1 MLEEIFRTLQTRYK
15 KGVFNQTTVFY
26 FSVGDIQKTL
36 TLDSEGCHIQD
47 GKPAAAADCSCTTSV
62 DIFDKIWNKGYRP
75 GIMDFMTGKIKSDA
89 PLLLQQF
96 MLAFGK

>member
-1 MLEEIFRTLQTRYK
+1 MQEEIFRKLQSRYK
-15 KGVFNQTTVFY
+15 KGIFNQATVFY
-26 FSVGDIQKTL
+26 FSVGDMQKTL

-47 GKPAAAADCSCTTSV
+47 GKPAGEPDCSCSTSS
-62 DIFDKIWNKGYRP
+62 DIFDRIWNEGYRP
-75 GIMDFMTGKIKSDA
+75 GIMDFMTGKIKSNA